1 MLRLNGSW
9 SWVLALTC
17 TMVLPGGA
25 FAFRSGPPPGRNG
38 STASLGASCIGCH
51 SAGVGGSVEILGV
64 PTNYEASTTYH
75 LTVHIADAAQAGAGF
90 QLSVEDNAGT
100 HVGTLVIT
108 DATNTQPNGGWVN
121 HTFTGVDNSV
131 TNWSGLGNAAEYNV
145 DWVSPASDVGT
156 VTFWAAGNAINNDS
170 SLNGDQVY
178 LTNVSAAFS
187 LPVPAASTWGLVTL
201 TLLMIVTASV
211 LLVRRPK
218 PIRIG
223 A

>member
-1 MLRLNGSW
+1 MSRLSGSW
-9 SWVLALTC
+9 TWVLALLSTIA
-17 TMVLPGGA
+17 LPGGA

-51 SAGVGGSVEILGV
+51 SAGVGESVEILGV
-64 PTNYEASTTYH
+64 PTTYEANTTYN
-75 LTVHIADAAQAGAGF
+75 LTVRIADAAQAGAGF
-90 QLSVEDNAGT
+90 QLSVEDDAGT

-131 TNWSGLGNAAEYNV
+131 TNWSGLGNSAEYNV
-145 DWVSPASDVGT
+145 DWVSPASNVGA

-170 SLNGDQVY
+170 SLNGDHVY
-178 LTNVSAAFS
+178 LTNVSATFS
-187 LPVPAASTWGLVTL
+187 LPVPAASTWGLVML
-201 TLLMIVTASV
+201 TLLMIVGASV
-211 LLVRRPK
+211 LLLRRQRTA
-218 PIRIG
+218 RIS